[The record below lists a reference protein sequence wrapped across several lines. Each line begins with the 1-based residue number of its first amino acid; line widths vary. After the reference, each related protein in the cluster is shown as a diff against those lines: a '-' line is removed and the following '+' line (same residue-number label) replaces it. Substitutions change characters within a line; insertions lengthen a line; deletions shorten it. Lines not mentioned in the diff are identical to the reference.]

1 MGQALQLNEIE
12 EASSHFK
19 ACPKC
24 KSIEGFW
31 IGLKR
36 EHAHV
41 QCKACGAN
49 FELIEVYKM
58 GEQRKAAERS
68 SFLRK

>member
-1 MGQALQLNEIE
+1 MQLKEIE

-24 KSIEGFW
+24 KSIKGFW

-36 EHAHV
+36 EYAYV
-41 QCKACGAN
+41 QCKTCGAK
-49 FELIEVYKM
+49 FELFGVYKM
-58 GEQRKAAERS
+58 GEQRNAAERS